1 MKNRFCAEISAEHIL
16 KLLDAVGMEPAEFRK
31 QYWGKKHMTIA
42 YFNRSGKLS
51 LPSLIKIC
59 DILQLTPN
67 DVLQM
72 SDKDLSVLR
81 TVREETTSE
90 LASALD
96 GLNLDIKQKDS
107 EITALKDK
115 VAYLEQSLKEKQEI
129 INYLIKPGQ
138 NSDTE

>member
-1 MKNRFCAEISAEHIL
+1 MKNRFYTEINSKHIF
-16 KLLDAVGMEPAEFRK
+16 KLLKSVGMEPSQFRRK
-31 QYWGKKHMTIA
+31 FWGDKHTPFS
-42 YFNRSGKLS
+42 YFDRSGRLS
-51 LPSLIKIC
+51 LPTLIKLC

-67 DVLQM
+67 EVLQV
-72 SDKDLSVLR
+72 SDKDLSVLK
-81 TVREETTSE
+81 TVREEASAE
-90 LASALD
+90 LSSALD
-96 GLNLDIKQKDS
+96 ALNLDIKQKDS